1 MCFLQIKRPKLKDS
15 NNNNFSSMLMLRL
28 PKYNQT
34 NFDTNFVHNFP
45 NRRIAAAYRA
55 ELDKRATLAAR
66 KLLVASDRL
75 ETKVLLQNKK
85 TVASFFSR
93 FCHGK

>member
-1 MCFLQIKRPKLKDS
+1 
-15 NNNNFSSMLMLRL
+15 MLMLRL

-34 NFDTNFVHNFP
+34 NFDTNSVHNFP
-45 NRRIAAAYRA
+45 NRRIAAAYRV